1 MTVPPRVQGDFDQ
14 LRGMGALTKG
24 GTSLAP
30 APSPPT
36 ADERSAVEAV
46 LRGDSEAFR
55 ALVEANAGLVF
66 RTCYRVLGHLQDAED
81 AAQETFV
88 TAYRALG
95 TYRGEGTMRAW
106 LARIAVRQALRRRDQ
121 RRATTPIETVAG
133 VLEDEAGRADPVA
146 IAVDSERRRRIRDS
160 IAALPPSHREV
171 VALKYLAE
179 LSLGEIATVTR
190 RPLGTVKTHL
200 HRGLQ
205 ELRRTLGEEAAP

>member
-1 MTVPPRVQGDFDQ
+1 
-14 LRGMGALTKG
+14 LTKEV
-24 GTSLAP
+24 TSLAP
-30 APSPPT
+30 VAT
-36 ADERSAVEAV
+36 AAGTDERSLVQAVI
-46 LRGDSEAFR
+46 RGDTDAFR
-55 ALVEANAGLVF
+55 VLVEANAGLVF

-88 TAYRALG
+88 IAYRALA
-95 TYRGEGTMRAW
+95 TYRGEGTLRAW
-106 LARIAVRQALRRRDQ
+106 LARIAVRQAQRRRDQ
-121 RRATTPIETVAG
+121 RRTTTPIDSLAG
-133 VLEDEAGRADPVA
+133 ILEDEGGRADPLA

-160 IAALPPSHREV
+160 IAALPAAHREV

-205 ELRRTLGEEAAP
+205 ELRRSLGEEAPA

>member
-1 MTVPPRVQGDFDQ
+1 MRVDN
-14 LRGMGALTKG
+14 LPGMGALTKD

-30 APSPPT
+30 VAT
-36 ADERSAVEAV
+36 AVSGDERGIAQAVV
-46 LRGDSEAFR
+46 GGDEEAFR
-55 ALVEANAGLVF
+55 AFVEANAALVF

-88 TAYRALG
+88 IAYRALG
-95 TYRGEGTMRAW
+95 TYRGEGTLRAW
-106 LARIAVRQALRRRDQ
+106 LAQIAVRQALRRRDQ
-121 RRATTPIETVAG
+121 RRTATPIDSLAA
-133 VLEDEAGRADPVA
+133 VLQDEAGQADPVA
-146 IAVDSERRRRIRDS
+146 IAVDSEPRRRIRDS

-179 LSLGEIATVTR
+179 LSLAEIASLTR

-205 ELRRTLGEEAAP
+205 ELRRSLREESVS